1 MEMHQLIGSGHTPP
15 HAGQR
20 PAHPANHRTLRRIAP
35 FVHRQET
42 IAAPEGEISEN
53 PCAKHPFL
61 GIVVHHKLV
70 RMWPQS

>member
-1 MEMHQLIGSGHTPP
+1 
-15 HAGQR
+15 
-20 PAHPANHRTLRRIAP
+20 LRRIAP